1 METIYETM
9 EGNMDTRQDIVN
21 KIASNVK
28 FLRINTKVEEPI
40 TGKVRYMSQ
49 RQLAEF
55 IGSIT
60 QQVSKFELA
69 KNQMSAIQ
77 LYKVSKLF
85 EVSVDSLFGD
95 LTKSDYKKTIKQ
107 DIYCL

>member
-1 METIYETM
+1 
-9 EGNMDTRQDIVN
+9 MDTRQDIVN
-21 KIASNVK
+21 TIASNVK

-60 QQVSKFELA
+60 QQVSKFELG

-77 LYKVSKLF
+77 IYKVSKLF

-107 DIYCL
+107 DIYA

>member
-1 METIYETM
+1 M
-9 EGNMDTRQDIVN
+9 EGKMDTRQDIVN
-21 KIASNVK
+21 TIASNVK

-95 LTKSDYKKTIKQ
+95 LTKSDYKKTIKNN
-107 DIYCL
+107 IYAE

>member
-1 METIYETM
+1 MATIYETM
-9 EGNMDTRQDIVN
+9 EGNMDTRQSITN
-21 KIASNVK
+21 TLASNVK
-28 FLRINTKVEEPI
+28 FLRINTKVEEVI

-49 RQLAEF
+49 KQLAQY

-107 DIYCL
+107 DIYA